1 MEGFKHLERE
11 GTDYIVKQYVS
22 LQHIIVMIWVLI
34 SIVVIIN
41 TSYLK
46 TGIIMLIFS
55 LLLTFVAFMPPRVSF
70 NFISKNLTVINR
82 GLNRRKFTY
91 ELNDFEGF
99 GLQTIRFAII
109 PLGCFL
115 YADFK
120 NVSHFKRPVISQS
133 FSKKKMQQIINELED
148 LKKTQ

>member
-1 MEGFKHLERE
+1 MEGVKHLERE

-22 LQHIIVMIWVLI
+22 LQHCIVMIWVLI
-34 SIVVIIN
+34 SIVVIIS

-46 TGIIMLIFS
+46 TGIIMFVFS
-55 LLLTFVAFMPPRVSF
+55 LLLTIVAFMPPRVSF
-70 NFISKNLTVINR
+70 NFISKSLTVANR

-91 ELNDFEGF
+91 DLNDFEGF
-99 GLQTIRFAII
+99 ELQTIRIVII

-120 NVSHFKRPVISQS
+120 NVSHFKRPVISPS
-133 FSKKKMQQIINELED
+133 FSKKKM
-148 LKKTQ
+148 

>member
-22 LQHIIVMIWVLI
+22 LQHIIVMIWALI

-55 LLLTFVAFMPPRVSF
+55 LLLTFVAFMPSRVSF
-70 NFISKNLTVINR
+70 NFISKNLTVVNR

-133 FSKKKMQQIINELED
+133 FSKKKMQEIINELED

>member
-22 LQHIIVMIWVLI
+22 LQYIIVMIWVLI

-133 FSKKKMQQIINELED
+133 FSKKKMQEIINELED

>member
-70 NFISKNLTVINR
+70 NFISKNLTVANR

-99 GLQTIRFAII
+99 GLQTIRFTII

-133 FSKKKMQQIINELED
+133 FSKKKMQEIINELED